1 MFLKLNKLCCISIIF
16 FCFFLKNS
24 FAEIVKKIEITGN
37 DRVSSETILM
47 FASVKEN
54 QNLSIQD
61 LNDITIKLYD
71 TNFFENIDISLNNQK
86 LIIKVIENPVI
97 GDIKFEGIKSSPQ

>member
-1 MFLKLNKLCCISIIF
+1 
-16 FCFFLKNS
+16 
-24 FAEIVKKIEITGN
+24 
-37 DRVSSETILM
+37 M

-71 TNFFENIDISLNNQK
+71 TNFFENIDISLNNK
-86 LIIKVIENPVI
+86 TNHK
-97 GDIKFEGIKSSPQ
+97 GY